1 MNIFSNLVNGSVNYK
16 KIVDDYMAKDRSV
29 TASYGRNHINRPT
42 QGYLG
47 LLLLVAFVGLIS
59 FAFGSGE
66 SFESA
71 GFKEGTAEE
80 LENDD
85 IFGDFEASEEPDLL

>member
-66 SFESA
+66 LQNSHERSSQDRRNN
-71 GFKEGTAEE
+71 GR
-80 LENDD
+80 
-85 IFGDFEASEEPDLL
+85 PDGNRFNNNGGRRR

>member
-47 LLLLVAFVGLIS
+47 LLLLVAFV
-59 FAFGSGE
+59 
-66 SFESA
+66 
-71 GFKEGTAEE
+71 
-80 LENDD
+80 
-85 IFGDFEASEEPDLL
+85 

>member
-47 LLLLVAFVGLIS
+47 LLLLVAYPLPFS
-59 FAFGSGE
+59 
-66 SFESA
+66 
-71 GFKEGTAEE
+71 
-80 LENDD
+80 
-85 IFGDFEASEEPDLL
+85 LLQFYLTEMFQICNQTFR

>member
-1 MNIFSNLVNGSVNYK
+1 MIDGDAN
-16 KIVDDYMAKDRSV
+16 
-29 TASYGRNHINRPT
+29 
-42 QGYLG
+42 
-47 LLLLVAFVGLIS
+47 

>member
-66 SFESA
+66 LQNSHERSQDRRN
-71 GFKEGTAEE
+71 GR
-80 LENDD
+80 
-85 IFGDFEASEEPDLL
+85 PDGNRFNNNNGGRRR